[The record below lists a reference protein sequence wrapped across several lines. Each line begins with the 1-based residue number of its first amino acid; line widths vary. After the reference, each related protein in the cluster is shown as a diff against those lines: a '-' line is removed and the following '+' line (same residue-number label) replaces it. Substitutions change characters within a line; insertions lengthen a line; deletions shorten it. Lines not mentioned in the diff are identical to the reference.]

1 MKKCS
6 VLIAAILLLTGFSAC
21 SNPSSGSSGSSNG
34 SGGSNGGGGSGSEV
48 IFTGVEKQNGMNENL
63 ELVQF
68 SLTDII
74 TFYQDG
80 TWTYMNTGSMPMG
93 PKKSKVDF
101 IMFAG
106 TYTGNPSTDGSV
118 TLVTKKMAKKTP
130 YIPDSITNETI
141 PLEDLEESKWK
152 TDTIKISG
160 GKFSDFKT
168 VNEDSGQTVEFT
180 RQ

>member
-21 SNPSSGSSGSSNG
+21 SNPSSGSSGG
-34 SGGSNGGGGSGSEV
+34 SGGSNGGGSGSEV
-48 IFTGVEKQNGMNENL
+48 IFTGVEYQNGMNENL
-63 ELVQF
+63 ELVKF

-80 TWTYMNTGSMPMG
+80 TWTFKNTGAMPFIN
-93 PKKSKVDF
+93 KNINVDL

-106 TYTGNPSTDGSV
+106 TYTGTPSTDGSV
-118 TLVTKKMAKKTP
+118 TLITKKMVKKTP
-130 YIPDSITNETI
+130 YFPDPITNETM
-141 PLEDLEESKWK
+141 PLEDIEESKWM

-168 VNEDSGQTVEFT
+168 VNDDSGQTVEFT

>member
-1 MKKCS
+1 MKKGS
-6 VLIAAILLLTGFSAC
+6 VLIAAILLLTVFSAC
-21 SNPSSGSSGSSNG
+21 SNPSSGSSGG
-34 SGGSNGGGGSGSEV
+34 SGGSNGGGSGSEV
-48 IFTGVEKQNGMNENL
+48 IFTGVEYQNGINENL
-63 ELVQF
+63 EMVQF
-68 SLTDII
+68 PLTDII

-80 TWTYMNTGSMPMG
+80 TWTYKNTGSMPMG
-93 PKKSKVDF
+93 PKNIKVDF

-141 PLEDLEESKWK
+141 PLEDLEESKWM

>member
-21 SNPSSGSSGSSNG
+21 SNPSSGSSGG
-34 SGGSNGGGGSGSEV
+34 SGGSNGGGSGSEV
-48 IFTGVEKQNGMNENL
+48 IFTGVEYQDGMNEKFQT
-63 ELVQF
+63 VQF

-80 TWTYMNTGSMPMG
+80 TWTFKNTGAMPFIN
-93 PKKSKVDF
+93 KNINVDL

-106 TYTGNPSTDGSV
+106 TYTGTPSTDGSV
-118 TLVTKKMAKKTP
+118 TLITKKMAKKP
-130 YIPDSITNETI
+130 PLFPDPITNETI
-141 PLEDLEESKWK
+141 PLEDLEESKWM

-168 VNEDSGQTVEFT
+168 VNDDSGQTVEFT